1 VARPPRRA
9 AVSLPHCSPNQA
21 VCELMGWQEL
31 KSSRQ
36 ASLVKLAHHVGRLG
50 ENRSLKR
57 VWESPESAGTQR
69 MCLEPMASLAR
80 EAMTALQVPAATES
94 AAATRRVV
102 GSALKAAT
110 RRSFQQGARSTSE
123 KTEVLRWVQRQPAA
137 GMAEYLK
144 PHLSGKYH
152 AGREEKTRMLVGTAE
167 LRLHTRGHRADVP
180 GEDLL
185 CRCCPARV
193 REGPFHFAFGC
204 QDRADLVR
212 RLRAALGTPPAKSVR
227 SSSG

>member
-1 VARPPRRA
+1 
-9 AVSLPHCSPNQA
+9 
-21 VCELMGWQEL
+21 
-31 KSSRQ
+31 
-36 ASLVKLAHHVGRLG
+36 
-50 ENRSLKR
+50 
-57 VWESPESAGTQR
+57 

-80 EAMTALQVPAATES
+80 EARAALQVPAAAES

-102 GSALKAAT
+102 GPALKKAT
-110 RRSFQQGARSTSE
+110 RRSFQQGTRSTSE
-123 KTEVLRWVQRQPAA
+123 KTEVLRWVQRQPAT

-152 AGREEKTRMLVGTAE
+152 AGREEKTRLLVGTAE

-193 REGPFHFAFGC
+193 KEGPFHFAFGC
-204 QDRADLVR
+204 QDRADLVHQ
-212 RLRAALGTPPAKSVR
+212 LRAALEAPPARTDEELFRWLMSTARVGRPAHVFYEHLVR
-227 SSSG
+227 CRARRNASDAANA